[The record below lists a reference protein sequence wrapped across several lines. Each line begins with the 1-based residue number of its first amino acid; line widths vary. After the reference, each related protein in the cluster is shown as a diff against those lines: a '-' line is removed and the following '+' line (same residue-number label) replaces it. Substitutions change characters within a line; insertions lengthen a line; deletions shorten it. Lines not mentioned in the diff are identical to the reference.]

1 MDFAPTDIQTMVRDT
16 ARRFARDQVGPYA
29 AEMDKQARF
38 RMELVQQMGELG
50 FMGVAFPEEYEGGGM
65 DYQCY
70 AIVVE
75 ELSAVC
81 ASTGVVVS
89 AHSSLCC
96 DPILKY
102 GTEEQKRKYLPDLA
116 SGRMLGCLGLTEPSA
131 GSDAANQKT
140 TAVLDGDQ
148 WVLNGSKIFIT
159 NGGPAGVA
167 VVIAM
172 TDKSAGT
179 RGMSAFIVPADAPGY
194 KVAKEEHKLGI
205 RASSTAELVFDD
217 CRIPRENL
225 LGNAGE
231 GFKVALATLDGGR
244 IGIAAQAV
252 GIAQGALTAA
262 TAYAKERVQFGQ
274 PIASFQ
280 AIQHMLA
287 EMKMNLEMFRL
298 LVYKG
303 AWQKDQGR
311 ENNGLEVAQA
321 KYFAGEVA
329 VKCAN
334 CAMRILGAY
343 GYSPE
348 YPVARYY
355 RDVPTYVMVEG
366 SANICKSIIAADQ
379 LGYRKANR

>member
-16 ARRFARDQVGPYA
+16 ARKFAREEVGPYA
-29 AEMDKQARF
+29 AEMDKQAKF

-50 FMGVAFPEEYEGGGM
+50 FLGVAFPEDYEGGGM

-96 DPILKY
+96 DPIYKF
-102 GTEEQKRKYLPDLA
+102 GTEEQKQKFLPDLA
-116 SGRMLGCLGLTEPSA
+116 SGRMLGCLGLTETSA
-131 GSDAANQKT
+131 GSDAGNQKT

-167 VVIAM
+167 VIIAM
-172 TDKSAGT
+172 TDKSAGN
-179 RGMSAFIVPADAPGY
+179 RGMSAFIVPSDAPGY

-217 CRIPRENL
+217 CRIPKENL
-225 LGNAGE
+225 LGKAGE
-231 GFKVALATLDGGR
+231 GFKIALATLDGGR

-252 GIAQGALTAA
+252 GIAQGALSAA

-280 AIQHMLA
+280 AIQWKLA
-287 EMKMNLEMFRL
+287 DMATEIDAARL
-298 LVYKG
+298 LVQRA
-303 AWQKDQGR
+303 AWLKDAGVKSYGTQSAMAKLFASDVAMKATR
-311 ENNGLEVAQA
+311 EAIQVFG
-321 KYFAGEVA
+321 G
-329 VKCAN
+329 
-334 CAMRILGAY
+334 Y
-343 GYSPE
+343 GYIDE
-348 YPVARYY
+348 YPVERYY
-355 RDVPTYVMVEG
+355 RDAKITEIYEGTSEVQKMV
-366 SANICKSIIAADQ
+366 IARSLLRD
-379 LGYRKANR
+379 

>member
-205 RASSTAELVFDD
+205 RASSTAELVFDE
-217 CRIPRENL
+217 CRIPRENQ
-225 LGNAGE
+225 LGKTGE
-231 GFKVALATLDGGR
+231 GFKIALATLDGGR

-262 TAYAKERVQFGQ
+262 TEYAKERVQFNK
-274 PIASFQ
+274 PISSFQ
-280 AIQHMLA
+280 AIQWKLA
-287 EMKMNLEMFRL
+287 DMATEIDAARL
-298 LVYKG
+298 LVQRA
-303 AWQKDQGR
+303 AWLKDNGVKSYGTQSAMAKLFASDVAMKATR
-311 ENNGLEVAQA
+311 EAIQVFG
-321 KYFAGEVA
+321 G
-329 VKCAN
+329 
-334 CAMRILGAY
+334 Y
-343 GYSPE
+343 GYVDE
-348 YPVARYY
+348 YPVERYY
-355 RDVPTYVMVEG
+355 RDAKITEIYEG
-366 SANICKSIIAADQ
+366 TSEVQKIVIARALLRD
-379 LGYRKANR
+379 

>member
-1 MDFAPTDIQTMVRDT
+1 MDFSPTDIQTMVRDT
-16 ARRFARDQVGPYA
+16 ARKFAREEVGPYA
-29 AEMDKQARF
+29 AEMDKQAKF

-96 DPILKY
+96 DPIYKF
-102 GTEEQKRKYLPDLA
+102 GTEEQKRKYLPGLA

-131 GSDAANQKT
+131 GSDAGNQKT

-167 VVIAM
+167 VIIAM
-172 TDKSAGT
+172 TDKSAGS
-179 RGMSAFIVPADAPGY
+179 RGISAFIVPADAPGY

-205 RASSTAELVFDD
+205 RASSTAELVFDE
-217 CRIPRENL
+217 CRVPRENL
-225 LGNAGE
+225 LGEEGE
-231 GFKVALATLDGGR
+231 GFKIAMTTLDGGR

-252 GIAQGALTAA
+252 GIARAALDAA
-262 TAYAKERVQFGQ
+262 TEYAKEREQFGQ
-274 PIASFQ
+274 PISSFQ
-280 AIQHMLA
+280 AIQWKLA
-287 EMKMNLEMFRL
+287 DMATEIDAARL
-298 LVYKG
+298 LMQRA
-303 AWQKDQGR
+303 AWLKDTGVKSYSTQSAMAKLFASDVAMKATR
-311 ENNGLEVAQA
+311 EAIQIFG
-321 KYFAGEVA
+321 G
-329 VKCAN
+329 
-334 CAMRILGAY
+334 Y
-343 GYSPE
+343 GYIEE
-348 YPVARYY
+348 YPVERYFRDAKITEIYEGTSEVQKMVIARSLL
-355 RDVPTYVMVEG
+355 RD
-366 SANICKSIIAADQ
+366 
-379 LGYRKANR
+379 